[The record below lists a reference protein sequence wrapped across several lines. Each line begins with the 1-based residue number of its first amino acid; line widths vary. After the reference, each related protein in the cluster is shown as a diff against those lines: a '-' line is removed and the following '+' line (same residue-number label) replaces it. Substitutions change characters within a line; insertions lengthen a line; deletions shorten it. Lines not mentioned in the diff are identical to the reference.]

1 MLEVLKE
8 FFTSTTLAELLL
20 IMVLK
25 AIEVSMGTLRHIL
38 VNKGYRKQ
46 GASIAF
52 FEIILWVFIAS
63 RVITGFGEAPI
74 KGIFYSGGYAMGV
87 FMGSMIE
94 NKLAFGKILIQ
105 TITGEDKAV
114 LIANA
119 LRSQGYGV
127 TTVPAMGKDDK
138 RVLLM
143 IFANRKGKELIINN
157 IYQID
162 HEAMIVTNEVSTL
175 QGGYVSTMNKIAK

>member
-1 MLEVLKE
+1 MLEFLKD
-8 FFTSTTLAELLL
+8 FFTSTPLVELLL

-63 RVITGFGEAPI
+63 RVITGFGDAPI

-87 FMGSMIE
+87 FIGSLIE

-105 TITGEDKAV
+105 TISCEEKAS
-114 LIANA
+114 LIADT
-119 LRSQGYGV
+119 LRGMGYGV

-143 IFANRKGKELIINN
+143 VFTNRRGKEII
-157 IYQID
+157 IDSIHQID
-162 HEAMIVTNEVSTL
+162 NEAMIVTNEVTTL
-175 QGGYVSTMNKIAK
+175 QGGYVSPWGKIAK